1 MAARNNGDKPTDP
14 ALNLDT
20 LELEGQPWPFVLGGK
35 RYEVDPQQLDW
46 QVVMDAMEAGNEGDL
61 RRMFRLVLGE
71 EDWESFAATKL
82 PWPKF
87 QKLATGLFT
96 HLGNAL
102 GDQGEGSVSAG
113 ASVGT

>member
-71 EDWESFAATKL
+71 EAWESFAATKP
-82 PWPKF
+82 PWP
-87 QKLATGLFT
+87 QVQQPAPGQVTR
-96 HLGNAL
+96 LGHAA
-102 GDQGEGSVSAG
+102 GDQGED
-113 ASVGT
+113 